1 MEKDKIISF
10 DDEFQQ
16 LNKDILK
23 SQSNV
28 SDVSELYEDT
38 DALIEEL
45 YAEMADFPGMLRIIE
60 GGKNQD
66 SLDELNHSINEIVDL
81 NFKQKGNL
89 TIPDVL
95 VSSIA
100 GVVAAAIDILLVG
113 TPEVVKI
120 YRGGERFD
128 GSVLTGILR
137 KYGNGDDQLS
147 SVLNWFCERCKVPY
161 DISCVKNVAN
171 PNNHRLRNFG
181 HDPLIG
187 LLFAVADIIMG
198 TATFVDSDG
207 KLRVVVNP
215 KDYPDTEKYLAV
227 IYYLGHL
234 LSDVCTARGL
244 PIPGFVLTQFFV
256 KDGDDDSIAVIAERM
271 YRDGYDLRH
280 LASMSVPVVV
290 KDMIINAYLSLAEQD
305 NQPIIGTIAQKEIE
319 KQHREIHRAKMLL
332 VSDAV
337 ACGGNV
343 AKFFLPPTMGNMT
356 ALNLPE
362 WMALLRD
369 GVDVAVYQMRDKSAE
384 QVVDNREVI
393 NKNWKILLDEL

>member
-10 DDEFQQ
+10 DNEFQQ
-16 LNKDILK
+16 LGANITKVK
-23 SQSNV
+23 SNI
-28 SDVSELYEDT
+28 SDVSELFEET

-45 YAEMADFPGMLRIIE
+45 YAEMTDFPGMLRVIE

-66 SLDELNHSINEIVDL
+66 SLDELNHSINEIVVL
-81 NFKQKGNL
+81 NFKQKGDLN
-89 TIPDVL
+89 IPDVL
-95 VSSIA
+95 VSTIA
-100 GVVAAAIDILLVG
+100 GAVAAAIDILLVG
-113 TPEVVKI
+113 TPEVVTI

-147 SVLNWFCERCKVPY
+147 SVLHWFCERCKVPY

-244 PIPGFVLTQFFV
+244 PIPGFVLTQFFTN
-256 KDGDDDSIAVIAERM
+256 DGNDDSIAVIAERM

-290 KDMIINAYLSLAEQD
+290 KDVIITAYLSLSETE
-305 NQPIIGTIAQKEIE
+305 NQPIVGTIAQKELE
-319 KQHREIHRAKMLL
+319 KQHKEIRRAKMLL

-369 GVDVAVYQMRDKSAE
+369 GVDVAVYQMRDKSTE
-384 QVVDNREVI
+384 LVVSNREVI
-393 NKNWKILLDEL
+393 NQNWNILLKDE